1 MLLEYVITQ
10 SFLQIIAV
18 QQEFVVSYDGFISEV
33 WIGSKHNDVAL
44 DKFGKWNMLS
54 NGRSNDD
61 EDHSDER
68 KAVDAHS
75 RLLNQI
81 KTATRPFQRPIL
93 NFHIPTEIH
102 IRAALYQTFDLDQ
115 RNNVATISG
124 YFHLWWIDPSL
135 RWNASEFHN
144 ITRTFIPSKWFWKPE
159 LYLYH
164 SIEGKILDYAPDAMA
179 EISASGRL
187 RISIPI
193 TARALCP
200 INVKHFPFDIQNCTF
215 ALRMT
220 HIRFAYLAHK
230 KGWQQMNLLTKNRLQ
245 CGSWSYQ
252 YEYVSLI
259 VDQQEVFL
267 DDFYDSQE
275 WLLENATIH
284 NGTMESLEHESFSTI
299 YMILILRRQS
309 FYHIFNFVFP
319 TTLEVVYIK
328 RISSYDHNGATWLAL
343 VSLLAIIGFH
353 SPINATG
360 RHESKFRLGIMAL
373 ISMSVILL
381 MLVDEMKVALES
393 IPGQKGSFRD
403 VPLLAVFH
411 MIQMLIISIATCTSS
426 TFVYLEKYALR
437 NQYVEAIPWWLR
449 FLSAKRLFCCYLP
462 KKFQIAGSEDIKR
475 NHDVTT
481 RFVNSTS
488 DSFTFRD
495 VIPIEA
501 KIDSTVDKDLGTG
514 RHNVISN
521 LVNVTECHQET
532 AISEVI
538 ADAPPPINTQR
549 IELLVNL
556 MREFIQMKEEGQRR
570 RCLPTYWK
578 RVIRRLEN
586 ISLAVY
592 LFLVITNVAMF
603 MCHEFW
609 Y

>member
-18 QQEFVVSYDGFISEV
+18 QQV

-215 ALRMT
+215 A
-220 HIRFAYLAHK
+220 
-230 KGWQQMNLLTKNRLQ
+230 

-319 TTLEVVYIK
+319 TT
-328 RISSYDHNGATWLAL
+328 L

-495 VIPIEA
+495 VIPIE
-501 KIDSTVDKDLGTG
+501 
-514 RHNVISN
+514 
-521 LVNVTECHQET
+521 VNVTECHQET